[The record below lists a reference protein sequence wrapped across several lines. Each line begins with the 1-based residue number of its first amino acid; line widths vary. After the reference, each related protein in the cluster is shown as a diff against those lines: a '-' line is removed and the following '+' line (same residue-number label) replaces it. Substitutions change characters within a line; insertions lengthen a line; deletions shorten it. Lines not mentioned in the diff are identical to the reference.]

1 VPGTLTT
8 FDWTHTDYTH
18 TPAARHED
26 LTALATLPKAAVTAT
41 AAMESVDGKRVIAV
55 HLANSNDAL
64 AFQLHAA
71 VRSAEGELIA
81 PVFWS
86 DNWLELVPGESTT
99 LTAEIP
105 DDARD
110 PVVELDGWNIAPTK
124 LQPIAVAH

>member
-1 VPGTLTT
+1 V
-8 FDWTHTDYTH
+8 
-18 TPAARHED
+18 
-26 LTALATLPKAAVTAT
+26 TASATL
-41 AAMESVDGKRVIAV
+41 ESIDGKRIIRV

-71 VRSAEGELIA
+71 IRTPKDELVA

-105 DDARD
+105 DNAND
-110 PVVELDGWNIAPTK
+110 PVVVLDGWNIAPTK
-124 LQPIAVAH
+124 LQLIAAAR